1 MILEQEKQAQLKMFC
16 AYCKRTLRNAR
27 TDIIRRELR
36 SARRESLFSVM
47 RESELNRLA
56 APESVFC
63 EEVTFDVLGRE
74 IVVMGTELADAIYS
88 LSKDEQTVILL
99 YYFAGWTDRQIADEL
114 GCPRSTVQFHRARA
128 LGSMRVYLGEEASV
142 HDFL

>member
-27 TDIIRRELR
+27 TDIMRRELR
-36 SARRESLFSVM
+36 RARRETLFSDM
-47 RESELNRLA
+47 RESELNRLT
-56 APESVFC
+56 APECVFC
-63 EEVTFDVLGRE
+63 EEVAFDVLGRE

>member
-27 TDIIRRELR
+27 TDIMRRELR
-36 SARRESLFSVM
+36 RARRETLFSDM
-47 RESELNRLA
+47 RESELNRLT

-63 EEVTFDVLGRE
+63 EEVAFDVLGRE

-114 GCPRSTVQFHRARA
+114 GCPSSIV
-128 LGSMRVYLGEEASV
+128 
-142 HDFL
+142 